1 MVGIVVDLVDD
12 TQRIDISTLAPVS
25 EMGSGIPAKYLK
37 GYVRVEDNKM
47 LVLMDIEKV
56 VCKEELED

>member
-1 MVGIVVDLVDD
+1 MELYLDLVDD
-12 TQRIDISTLAPVS
+12 TQKIDTSMLASVS
-25 EMGSGIPAKYLK
+25 EMGSGIPARYLK

-47 LVLMDIEKV
+47 LVIMDIEKV